1 MSGGP
6 TDAQPRPSGGRE
18 LFQITVGVALFVL
31 VAPLVLGAVLFLGVI
46 VTTFAGDAIDA
57 MTLGRTFDPTT
68 SMIVATGL
76 MLVMLR
82 VGWLM
87 IYGALLLPSAAA
99 GAAIAVRR
107 ILFGAASWRF
117 AAATGIIV
125 GLIADVA
132 VVGYGHSFLGAT
144 RIALF
149 AGWVVIG
156 SLVATLICWRIAA
169 LAPAAA
175 GWTR

>member
-1 MSGGP
+1 MSGHQP
-6 TDAQPRPSGGRE
+6 EIAPRPSGGRE

-46 VTTFAGDAIDA
+46 LTTFAGDAIDA
-57 MTLGRTFDPTT
+57 LTIGRRFDPTT
-68 SMIVATGL
+68 SMVVATGL
-76 MLVMLR
+76 MLVLLR

-87 IYGALLLPSAAA
+87 IYGALLLPSAMA
-99 GAAIAVRR
+99 GAAIAVRQ
-107 ILFGAASWRF
+107 ILFGTVGWRF
-117 AAATGIIV
+117 AAATGIAV
-125 GLIADVA
+125 GLIADIA
-132 VVGYGHSFLGAT
+132 VVGYGHPFLGAT

-149 AGWVVIG
+149 AGWVVLG
-156 SLVATLICWRIAA
+156 SLIATLICWRVAS